1 MLSLIYARSLDYCIG
16 RRGQVPWHL
25 PDEFAHFQRTTL
37 HHAVIMGRKT
47 YEDHNSLL
55 PDRLNIVLT
64 TAPGYTAAPGVVLA
78 RSFDEAIE
86 LAGRE
91 TRDVFI
97 VGGVQLF
104 ERSFP
109 AARRV
114 FETVVHT
121 TVPDGD
127 TFVPHFDFSG
137 FEQRVLERHA
147 TDARHAFSFEVSLYE
162 RREAILGAWAR
173 SSRLVSIVSARM
185 TTTRPKP
192 SHWRSRR

>member
-16 RRGQVPWHL
+16 RRGQVPWRL

-47 YEDHNSLL
+47 YEDHNTLL
-55 PDRLNIVLT
+55 CDRLNIVLT
-64 TAPGYTAAPGVVLA
+64 TTPGYTAARGVVLA
-78 RSFDEAIE
+78 RSFEEALE
-86 LAGRE
+86 LASAE
-91 TRDVFI
+91 TREVFI

-109 AARRV
+109 TARRV
-114 FETVVHT
+114 YETVVQT

-127 TFVPHFDFSG
+127 TFVPKFDFSG
-137 FEQRVLERHA
+137 FDKSVLEHHA

-162 RREAILGAWAR
+162 RHGSILVA
-173 SSRLVSIVSARM
+173 
-185 TTTRPKP
+185 
-192 SHWRSRR
+192 

>member
-37 HHAVIMGRKT
+37 NHAVIMGRKT

-78 RSFDEAIE
+78 RSFDEALE
-86 LAGRE
+86 LAGAE
-91 TRDVFI
+91 TREVFI

-109 AARRV
+109 TARRV
-114 FETVVHT
+114 YETVVHT

-137 FEQRVLERHA
+137 FEQRVLERHP

-162 RREAILGAWAR
+162 RHEVILGA
-173 SSRLVSIVSARM
+173 
-185 TTTRPKP
+185 
-192 SHWRSRR
+192 